1 MTGMEMRA
9 AKIVQPGGVEVLE
22 VQKVAKP
29 QPGVSDVLVR
39 VHASALNRADILQ
52 RRGKYPAPRGVH
64 PDIPGMEFAGEVE
77 ACGSLVSLW
86 KAGDRVMGLVGGG
99 AHAEYVVAHERTL
112 AEIPS
117 HLSWEEAAA
126 IPEAFITA
134 HDALWIQAGLR
145 PNERVLIHAVGS
157 GVGLAA
163 TQIAHAMN
171 ALSSGTSRTAD
182 KLQRARAY
190 GLDSGFA
197 ISGNPTAEDGQQWAA
212 GGAFDVVLD
221 LVGGPYTNASLH
233 ALAPKGRIILIGTM
247 GGARGE
253 LDLGLM
259 LGRRARLV
267 GTVLRSRPLEEK
279 ISVTLSFAREV
290 LPLFARGILRPV
302 IDSVFDLSDI
312 GRAHDRMES
321 NETFGKVIL
330 RVAKP

>member
-9 AKIVQPGGVEVLE
+9 ARILQPGGVEVLQ
-22 VQKVAKP
+22 VQTFAKP
-29 QPGVSDVLVR
+29 QPGVCDVLVR

-253 LDLGLM
+253 LDLSLM

-312 GRAHDRMES
+312 GQAHDRMES